1 MDLNKLS
8 AARINEI
15 RVDLGLASE
24 NVAKERGIAKV
35 NYSRLENGKVDI
47 SLNRLDAL
55 SGFLNCLCNPFF
67 LSVIRQRFKLLMV
80 KIYLMHKVA
89 TTTPYQHWLKY
100 YKTR

>member
-24 NVAKERGIAKV
+24 NVAKELDIAKV

-55 SGFLNCLCNPFF
+55 SGFLNCLCNPF
-67 LSVIRQRFKLLMV
+67 SC
-80 KIYLMHKVA
+80 
-89 TTTPYQHWLKY
+89 
-100 YKTR
+100 

>member
-24 NVAKERGIAKV
+24 NVAKELDIAKV

-47 SLNRLDAL
+47 SLLLPAL

-80 KIYLMHKVA
+80 KIHLKHKIA
-89 TTTPYQHWLKY
+89 TTTPNQYWLKY